1 MMTSTTPLSA
11 SLSFTSTSIEDFSA
25 RNGAASSRSRCHVS
39 DFLHV
44 SRCSES
50 AKRNSI
56 VHDKP
61 SPEGVISEFR
71 NPSKPAACVR
81 ALACH
86 AAKSFSA
93 SRRSWNFTRRIA
105 ALADEEELLI
115 AGGRTALEQTNH
127 P

>member
-1 MMTSTTPLSA
+1 MITSPPPSSD

-25 RNGAASSRSRCHVS
+25 SNGAASSRRRRHVS
-39 DFLHV
+39 DFLHA
-44 SRCSES
+44 SRCAES
-50 AKRNSI
+50 TKRSST

-61 SPEGVISEFR
+61 SPEGVISELR

-93 SRRSWNFTRRIA
+93 SRRSWNCAKRIA
-105 ALADEEELLI
+105 PLAEEEELLI
-115 AGGRTALEQTNH
+115 AGEGLH
-127 P
+127 